1 MVVVSCPHMAGDTC
15 PADDLITQ
23 PALWLAGQT
32 STRTLKRHRQ
42 EHEVQVE
49 PDASCPDVFDSQVAL
64 VSLCRCALWL
74 LRPVRE
80 KLPDALSESA
90 QLVLLHLWQL
100 DAAPVRHKTHL
111 VFW

>member
-1 MVVVSCPHMAGDTC
+1 M
-15 PADDLITQ
+15 
-23 PALWLAGQT
+23 
-32 STRTLKRHRQ
+32 
-42 EHEVQVE
+42 QVE
-49 PDASCPDVFDSQVAL
+49 PSCPDVFASQVSL
-64 VSLCRCALWL
+64 GSLCGCALRL